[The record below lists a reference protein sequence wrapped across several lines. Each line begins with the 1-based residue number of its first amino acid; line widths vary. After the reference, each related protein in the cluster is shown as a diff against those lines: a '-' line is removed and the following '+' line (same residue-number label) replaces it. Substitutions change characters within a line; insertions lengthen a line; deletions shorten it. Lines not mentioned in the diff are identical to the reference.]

1 MLKNATGQPERP
13 LAYDAAMPIPQLDGT
28 IEVSGL
34 RDRIDIVRDHLGIP
48 HVRASSA
55 ADAFFGQGFVHAQ
68 DRLWQMEYDRR
79 RASGRISELLGPR
92 TLTLDVFARRL
103 GIDASAKADHE
114 ALDEETRTMLD
125 AYTAGVNAFI
135 GSGAPPPR
143 EFELLG
149 IDAPPWEAWHC
160 GAVLKIRHV
169 LMGYYDMKLWRE
181 RLVRALGPQGA
192 VVPGSTHDREDL
204 LIVPVGG
211 TETFRANAETLD
223 PSALTTAVVPDG
235 SNNWAVHGSRTASGS
250 PLVAG
255 DPHRTLECPNVY
267 YQNHIACPGFD
278 AIGFSMAGVP
288 GMFHFG
294 HNTHTA
300 WCVTHGMAD
309 TQDLY
314 IERFR
319 DDGRYVFEGELREPD
334 RRREIIRVRGEEDVE
349 IDAVTTHHGPVLFGD
364 PSTGTAIALRWTGVD
379 RRNPSLRCVLTMLR
393 ATSVDELDE
402 LMRDWVDP
410 CNNLVMA
417 DTAGHIAYLYRG
429 RTPIRSRANA
439 WVPVAGWTGEHEWD
453 GDIPF
458 EELPRLRD
466 PDEGVIVTA
475 NNRVV
480 GSDYPHF
487 LGMDYSQPGR
497 ARRVLD
503 RLLELSDATVRDMAA
518 VHGDVVSLP
527 ARAIVARIVRVA
539 PPEIVDVLDGWDGTM
554 DADAVAPTVYAA
566 VRDQLA
572 TVVLQREP
580 LSAVTED
587 PFVED
592 PYPTP
597 AQARLRTAMPR
608 LIGREILASEEWDDA
623 IREACVRAI
632 TYLEERL
639 GPDQTDW
646 TWRRL
651 HATRTVHPLS
661 RVFPE
666 AADELNPPSVS
677 MGGDGDCPQAGSA
690 EVGLWIQH
698 SSVARYAF
706 DLGAWDNS
714 GWIVPLGSSGH
725 PESPHY
731 SDQAD
736 DWAAVRLQPMLYS
749 WDRIEADA
757 ETRQLLEPSR

>member
-1 MLKNATGQPERP
+1 MP
-13 LAYDAAMPIPQLDGT
+13 LPQLGGT
-28 IEVSGL
+28 ITVTGVSARIEV
-34 RDRIDIVRDHLGIP
+34 VRDHLGIP
-48 HVRASSA
+48 HVRATSA
-55 ADAFFGQGFVHAQ
+55 PDAFFGQGFVHAL

-79 RASGRISELLGPR
+79 RASGRLAELLGPR
-92 TLTLDVFARRL
+92 MLTLDVFARRL
-103 GIDASAKADHE
+103 DIDGSAKRDHG
-114 ALDEETRTMLD
+114 ALDDETRTMLD
-125 AYTAGVNAFI
+125 AYTAGVNAFLD
-135 GSGAPPPR
+135 SGAPPPR

-181 RLVRALGPQGA
+181 RLVRALGPGA
-192 VVPGSTHDREDL
+192 AIAPGSTDGREDL
-204 LIVPVGG
+204 LIVPVGA
-211 TETFRANAETLD
+211 TETFRADDGSLHEAVG
-223 PSALTTAVVPDG
+223 TAVIPEG
-235 SNNWAVHGSRTASGS
+235 SNSWAVHGSRTASGA
-250 PLVAG
+250 PLIAG

-267 YQNHIACPGFD
+267 YQNHIACPEFD
-278 AIGFSMAGVP
+278 AVGFSMVGVP

-294 HNTHTA
+294 HNAHTA

-314 IERFR
+314 VERFR
-319 DDGRYVFEGELREPD
+319 DDGRYVFEAELREPM
-334 RRREIIRVRGEEDVE
+334 RRSETIRVRGEYDVE
-349 IDAVTTHHGPVLFGD
+349 IDAITTHHAPVLFGD
-364 PSTGTAIALRWTGVD
+364 PGTGTAISMRWTGID
-379 RRNPSLRCVLTMLR
+379 RANRSLRCVLTMLR
-393 ATSVDELDE
+393 ATSIDELDE

-417 DTAGHIAYLYRG
+417 DTGGHIGYLYRG

-466 PDEGVIVTA
+466 PDAGVIVTA
-475 NNRVV
+475 NNRVI

-503 RLLELSDATVRDMAA
+503 RLLELTNATADDMAS
-518 VHGDVVSLP
+518 VHSDVVSLP
-527 ARAIVARIVRVA
+527 ARSIVPEVMRVA
-539 PPEIVDVLDGWDGTM
+539 PPPIADALDGWDGSM
-554 DADAVAPTVYAA
+554 DAGGVAPTVYAV

-572 TVVLQREP
+572 SVLLEREP
-580 LSAVTED
+580 LRAVADD

-608 LIGREILASEEWDDA
+608 LLGREVLTGDEWDDA
-623 IREACVRAI
+623 IRQACSRAI
-632 TYLEERL
+632 AYLEEQL
-639 GPDQTDW
+639 GPDRSSW
-646 TWRRL
+646 TWQRL
-651 HATRTVHPLS
+651 HVTRTLHPLS
-661 RVFPE
+661 RVFAD

-677 MGGDGDCPQAGSA
+677 MAGDGDCVQAGSA

-698 SSVARYAF
+698 SSVARYVF
-706 DLGAWDNS
+706 DLGDWDNS

-731 SDQAD
+731 ADQAS

-749 WDRIEADA
+749 WERIEADA
-757 ETRQLLEPSR
+757 ETRQVLEPSR